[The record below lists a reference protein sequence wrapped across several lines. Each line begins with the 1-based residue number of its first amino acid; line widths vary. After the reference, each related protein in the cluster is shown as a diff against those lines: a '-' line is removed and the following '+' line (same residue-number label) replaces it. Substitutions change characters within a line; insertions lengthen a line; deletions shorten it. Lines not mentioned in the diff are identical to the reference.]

1 MMRQD
6 QCRRLPRRGVTSVE
20 FAMTA
25 PILFLLLLAAFEF
38 SRVYALYHTCEI
50 AAAEGARRG
59 IVPGATAADC
69 QTAAADEL
77 TLVGIKN
84 YTVTVSPS
92 TILTNTE
99 TISVTANVP
108 VTLANGYILPRF
120 FLGKTLSKTITLPR
134 EQTIQ

>member
-1 MMRQD
+1 MTYLQKRQL
-6 QCRRLPRRGVTSVE
+6 QRRGATTVE

-25 PILFLLLLAAFEF
+25 PLLFLLLLGAFEF
-38 SRVYALYHTCEI
+38 SRVYVLYHTCEI

-77 TLVGIKN
+77 GLVGVKD

-92 TILTNTE
+92 TILTDTE
-99 TISVTANVP
+99 TISVTTNVP
-108 VTLANGYILPRF
+108 ITLANGYMLPRF
-120 FLGKTLSKTITLPR
+120 FVGKTLSKTITLPR
-134 EQTIQ
+134 EQAIK